1 VSVQL
6 FPRQQT
12 ATVAELIDEL
22 KKHDPEM
29 PVAYL
34 WESQITPV
42 VLSGISVCES
52 IKNAT
57 RPVLLMD
64 AET

>member
-1 VSVQL
+1 MVQL

-42 VLSGISVCES
+42 VLSEISVCKS